1 MRVFKI
7 TFDTDEEARE
17 EEFEIRDNMGSL
29 VDTVIDR
36 NTVYITGSKAA
47 AIADDW
53 YKDRKVEE
61 IEMTESQFNRIL
73 NHKKTKMYEARV
85 EFISEDAAYDAM
97 DIWKNVQHPSI
108 RPMSAF
114 DPWTQKRLA
123 IARRMADV
131 EVEKDGETLIIHSS
145 SKDKVIEAVAI
156 FNEDEDSVVY
166 SSKPKRISESDMTL
180 DDALLILESE
190 NVKVTKSPEQIAR
203 RRWRAKVRRAQKK
216 TPELM
221 AKLDKMYDRVLDFD
235 RDLEAPWISRALAN
249 EDYKSVQEEKDRINK
264 LYKKEVAEPFD
275 KMADDLY
282 RAIDHDKNS
291 ELFKL
296 LSKMCRKLENIQF
309 FHSGACPETDRMRDI
324 NWV

>member
-7 TFDTDEEARE
+7 TFNTDEEARE

-29 VDTVIDR
+29 VDTAIESD
-36 NTVYITGSKAA
+36 TVYITGPKAA
-47 AIADDW
+47 AIAKDW
-53 YKDRKVEE
+53 YKGRKVEE
-61 IEMTESQFNRIL
+61 MEMTESQFNSIL
-73 NHKKTKMYEARV
+73 NPKKSKMYEARV

-114 DPWTQKRLA
+114 DSWTQKQLA
-123 IARRMADV
+123 TARRLADV
-131 EVEKDGETLIIHSS
+131 EVEKDGETLIISSS
-145 SKDKVIEAVAI
+145 SKVKVIEAVAI
-156 FNEDEDSVVY
+156 FNEDEDSVV
-166 SSKPKRISESDMTL
+166 SSTKPKRISESDMSL
-180 DDALLILESE
+180 EDALLILENS
-190 NVKVTKSPEQIAR
+190 KMIPLTPEQIAR

-221 AKLDKMYDRVLDFD
+221 AKLEKMYDRVIDFD
-235 RDLEAPWISRALAN
+235 QALEAPWISRALAN
-249 EDYKSVQEEKDRINK
+249 EDYESVKKEKERINK

-275 KMADDLY
+275 KMADELY

-296 LSKMCRKLENIQF
+296 LSKMCRKLEGIQF
-309 FHSGACPETDRMRDI
+309 FHSGACPETERMRDI

>member
-1 MRVFKI
+1 MKVFKI

-17 EEFEIRDNMGSL
+17 EEFEIRDNVGSL
-29 VDTVIDR
+29 VDTAIDR
-36 NTVYITGSKAA
+36 DTVYITGSKAA
-47 AIADDW
+47 AIADNW

-61 IEMTESQFNRIL
+61 IEMSESRFNSIL
-73 NHKKTKMYEARV
+73 NPKKSKMYEARV
-85 EFISEDAAYDAM
+85 EFVSEDSAYDAIG
-97 DIWKNVQHPSI
+97 IWKDVLSPSI

-114 DPWTQKRLA
+114 DPFTQKQLA

-131 EVEKDGETLIIHSS
+131 EVEKDGETLIIRSN
-145 SKDKVIEAVAI
+145 SKAKVIEAVEL

-180 DDALLILESE
+180 EDALLILENS
-190 NVKVTKSPEQIAR
+190 KLIPLTPEQIAR

-221 AKLDKMYDRVLDFD
+221 AKLNKMYDRVIDFD

-264 LYKKEVAEPFD
+264 LYQKDVAEPFD
-275 KMADDLY
+275 KIADDLF
-282 RAIDHDKNS
+282 RAIDHDKES
-291 ELFKL
+291 PLYKL
-296 LSKMCRKLENIQF
+296 LSKMCRRLEAIQF
-309 FHSGACPETDRMRDI
+309 FHSGACPETEEMRRI
-324 NWV
+324 NDV